1 METLLKDLRYGIR
14 SLLKHP
20 GFASVAV
27 LSIAL
32 GIGVNTTIFSF
43 VNAALFRPLPF
54 PESDQLVRLW
64 DGNSASYPDYVAYRD
79 DSKVFSGLVAYA
91 QRPMSLNVNGE
102 SERIYGEI
110 VTGNYFDV
118 LKVKPAIGRGFLQE
132 EDRTPATH
140 PVVVLSSALWRRQ
153 FNSDPA
159 ILGKGIKLNNY
170 SFTVIGVMPEKF
182 VGATLISPPDV
193 WVPMMMEPVVDPGSR
208 SLTSPDEG
216 WLMMLGRLKPDAK
229 LAGAQAAVAT
239 IASRLHQARRERNSE
254 PEQMDRR
261 VVAVVEARG
270 LMVPPEGR
278 VPVLL
283 AITIVMAVVALVL
296 LVACANVANMLLA
309 RAVARRKEIAVR
321 LALGAGR
328 WRIIRQMLT
337 ESVLLSLIGGAGG
350 LLLAGWSTNLL
361 ATLLPQSFPGNSIA
375 PDVSLDSRVFLYTFL
390 LSAITGVIFGL
401 APALQTSKPDVVA
414 TLKDQAVT
422 FGRGRTR
429 FTLRNLLVVTQ
440 VAISML
446 LLVGAGLFLRNLRN
460 TQHPEPG
467 FVTDNGLM
475 MSFDLGLAR
484 YDKARGQIFE
494 EQLLQR
500 VRSLPQIQAAS
511 LAEFVPLTET
521 GNLTPLYVEGE
532 PTPDRFDDDSL
543 LSNNTVGLDYFRT
556 MGIPFVKGRDF
567 NASDTASSPDVI
579 IVNETLARRLAPDGN
594 AVGKRIRMD
603 SKGRYLEVVGVVRD
617 IKYRQLS
624 EKPPLFGYLPL
635 SQRYRSSMT
644 LHVRTTSDPVA
655 AINQLRAEINVLDSD
670 LPLTGVKTM
679 QEHMRLPLAPAKLL
693 ALLSSTFGILALLLA
708 SIGLYGV
715 MAYLVSSRTR
725 EIGIRMALG
734 AQTSGVRR
742 LVIVQGMRLA
752 LTGVAVGIVAAF
764 ALTRVLNGVLYGVS
778 ATDPFTFAGVVVLL
792 ASVALLACLVP
803 AWRATKVDPLVA
815 LRYE

>member
-14 SLLKHP
+14 SLLKQP
-20 GFASVAV
+20 GFAFVAV

-43 VNAALFRPLPF
+43 VNATLFRPLPF
-54 PESDQLVRLW
+54 PESDKLVRLW

-79 DSKVFSGLVAYA
+79 DSKVFSSLVAYA
-91 QRPMSLNVNGE
+91 QRPLSLNVNGE
-102 SERIYGEI
+102 SERIFGEI

-118 LKVKPAIGRGFLQE
+118 LKAKPAIGRGFLQE
-132 EDRTPATH
+132 EDRTPGTH
-140 PVVVLSSALWRRQ
+140 PVVVLSNSLWQRQ

-193 WVPMMMEPVVDPGSR
+193 WVPMMMEPIVDPGSR

-216 WLMMLGRLKPDAK
+216 WLMMLGRLQPELK
-229 LAGAQAAVAT
+229 LPGAQAAVET

-254 PEQMDRR
+254 PEQMERR
-261 VVAVVEARG
+261 IVAVAEARG
-270 LMVPPEGR
+270 LMVPPAGR
-278 VPVLL
+278 VPAFL

-337 ESVLLSLIGGAGG
+337 ESVLLSLIGGVGG
-350 LLLAGWSTNLL
+350 LLLAGWSSNLL
-361 ATLLPQSFPGNSIA
+361 ATFLPQSFPGNSIA
-375 PDVSLDSRVFLYTFL
+375 PDVSLDARVFLYTFL
-390 LSAITGVIFGL
+390 LSTVTGVIFGL
-401 APALQTSKPDVVA
+401 APALQSSKPDVIA

-446 LLVGAGLFLRNLRN
+446 LLVSAGLFLRNLRN

-467 FVTDNGLM
+467 FVTNNGLM

-500 VRSLPQIQAAS
+500 VRSLPQIQSAS
-511 LAEFVPLTET
+511 LAEFVPLTDA
-521 GNLTPLYVEGE
+521 GSLTPLYVEGE

-556 MGIPFVKGRDF
+556 MGIAFVKGRDF
-567 NASDTASSPDVI
+567 NSSDTASSPEVI
-579 IVNETLARRLAPDGN
+579 IVNETLARRLSPDGN

-603 SKGRYLEVVGVVRD
+603 SQGDYLEVVGVVRD

-624 EKPPLFGYLPL
+624 EKPPFFGYLPL

-644 LHVRTTSDPVA
+644 LHVRTPSDPVA
-655 AINQLRAEINVLDSD
+655 AINQLRAEINALDSN

-715 MAYLVSSRTR
+715 MAYVVGSRTR

-752 LTGVAVGIVAAF
+752 LTGVAVGVVAAL
-764 ALTRVLNGVLYGVS
+764 ALTRVLSGVLYGVS